1 MKKFMLFVVF
11 CGAIFANTLDE
22 IKEKGVLRIGVYRDN
37 PPFAIY
43 ENGKIDGFEI
53 ELSNKIAQEI
63 FKENPIVKNDIN
75 ATNAQKGTKD
85 EPLPPVVDFV
95 IIDGAKNRIPAL
107 QDNKVDAIVTIMTIT
122 KDRQEQIDFSQPYL
136 SVNIGILSRKSDK
149 IRNLN
154 DLKEKILIVKT
165 DTSAQKYFEKEGI
178 KTIECKTN
186 DECYKALKS
195 GAGDAWAAD
204 NLVVLSYAT
213 TDETMEVNIQNLGRT
228 DFLAIGVSKGNKELL
243 EAINNALF
251 NLNKSGFFENAY
263 KTKFEPFYKGKAEKK
278 YFLLDGIYNSL
289 FL

>member
-107 QDNKVDAIVTIMTIT
+107 QDNKVDAIVAIMTIT

-154 DLKEKILIVKT
+154 DLK
-165 DTSAQKYFEKEGI
+165 
-178 KTIECKTN
+178 
-186 DECYKALKS
+186 
-195 GAGDAWAAD
+195 
-204 NLVVLSYAT
+204 
-213 TDETMEVNIQNLGRT
+213 
-228 DFLAIGVSKGNKELL
+228 
-243 EAINNALF
+243 
-251 NLNKSGFFENAY
+251 
-263 KTKFEPFYKGKAEKK
+263 
-278 YFLLDGIYNSL
+278 
-289 FL
+289 

>member
-1 MKKFMLFVVF
+1 M
-11 CGAIFANTLDE
+11 
-22 IKEKGVLRIGVYRDN
+22 
-37 PPFAIY
+37 Y

-63 FKENPIVKNDIN
+63 FKDNPIVKNDIN
-75 ATNAQKGTKD
+75 ATNARKGTKD

-107 QDNKVDAIVTIMTIT
+107 QDNKVDAIVAIMTIT

-136 SVNIGILSRKSDK
+136 SVNIGVLSRKSDK

-186 DECYKALKS
+186 DECYEALKS

-263 KTKFEPFYKGKAEKK
+263 KNKFEPFYKGKAEKK
-278 YFLLDGIYNSL
+278 YFLLDDIYNSL